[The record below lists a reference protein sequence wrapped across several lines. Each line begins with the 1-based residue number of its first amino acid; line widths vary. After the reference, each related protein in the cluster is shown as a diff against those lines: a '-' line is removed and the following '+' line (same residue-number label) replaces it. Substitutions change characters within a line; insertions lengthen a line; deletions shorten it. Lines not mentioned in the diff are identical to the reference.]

1 MTGILLTTDLS
12 NESKRAFAPVRELA
26 KKLQLDVTLFA
37 VMEDQLLQAATGGV
51 FAQFPDRERVRADW
65 QKGLDAAAAELGR
78 DVCKEA
84 AVQEAADVVR
94 AICDA
99 ARARGAQYIAMA
111 THGRSGLRRMLLGS
125 VAEGVVRHAHV
136 PVLLY
141 PPSAG
146 S

>member
-37 VMEDQLLQAATGGV
+37 VMEDQLLQAAAGPA

-65 QKGLDAAAAELGR
+65 QKGVDAAAVELGR

-84 AVQEAADVVR
+84 VVQEAADVVR

-99 ARARGAQYIAMA
+99 ARARGAQYVAMA
-111 THGRSGLRRMLLGS
+111 THGRSGLRRMLIGS

-136 PVLLY
+136 PVVLY
-141 PPSAG
+141 PPSAA